1 MSEPMKI
8 LLVDGFA
15 GDDPIVAEAIAT
27 LSAAGHHV
35 DHLDLDAVDFTVA
48 MSTEERRR
56 YHDEGENLL
65 ASETRDAAALLAAC
79 DGLLFCMPQVTYTVP
94 ARVKG
99 FLDRV
104 FIPGVAFGFDNAGRV
119 APKLRQIRRL
129 GLITRGP
136 HGRGSVMRAR
146 NGAGRTVLWTVRLNC
161 SWTCRRTHVAL
172 PPGESVGG
180 VAARLGRW

>member
-1 MSEPMKI
+1 MKV
-8 LLVDGFA
+8 LLVDGFDGA
-15 GDDPIVAEAIAT
+15 DPIVTTAIET
-27 LSAAGHHV
+27 LAAGGHHV
-35 DHLDLDAVDFTVA
+35 DHLDLAATDFRIA

-65 ASETRDAAALLAAC
+65 TAEQRDAAALLADC
-79 DGLLFCMPQVTYTVP
+79 DALLFCMPQVTFTVP

-104 FIPGVAFGFDNAGRV
+104 FIPGVAFGFDDAGRV

-136 HGRGSVMRAR
+136 HDAASVRRAR

-161 SWTCRRTHVAL
+161 SWTCRRTHLAL
-172 PPGESVGG
+172 PPGGG
-180 VAARLGRW
+180 VDEVAERLGRW